1 MKKTL
6 LLLIIAVSTLFAS
19 CFEDLDDNQQPVS
32 TLEIQNFIWRG
43 LNFYYLYK
51 ADTQELANDAF
62 ASQTELDGFLRTFDT
77 PESLFEFLKSPQ
89 DRFSILVSD
98 FNELESSL
106 AGTTMNNG
114 MEFGLALYP
123 DGSDRVYGYVRY
135 VLPNTSA
142 ESEGLQRG
150 VIFNTV
156 DGQQMMAEA
165 DGTFDGSIFNPTT
178 YTIGLATLDGQ
189 TVTPTGESI
198 SLTKS
203 EYTED
208 PIFRTNTFD
217 INGQKI
223 GYLMY
228 NGFTNEFDS
237 DLNAVFGEFKAEGVS
252 DLVLDLRYNS
262 GGSVR
267 SSTYLASMITGQF
280 LGQTYYTETWNED
293 RQADLAEDGVFVDRF
308 VDEGEAIN
316 SLELKTVYILTTS
329 RTASASELVINGL
342 DPYIDVVQIGDNTTG
357 KYQASFL
364 LYDSPNFLKTVDL
377 NPNHTYAMLP
387 LVFQTANAN
396 GFTDFENGLVPDIAQ
411 DEDFANL
418 GVLGDENEPLLATAL
433 EEITGIPIP
442 GRRAPSVV
450 GEVISESKAN
460 LPTYQRMIVEKR

>member
-1 MKKTL
+1 
-6 LLLIIAVSTLFAS
+6 IFVS
-19 CFEDLDDNQQPVS
+19 CFEDADDNQQAVS
-32 TLEIQNFIWRG
+32 ALEIQEFIWRG
-43 LNFYYLYK
+43 LNFFYLYK

-62 ASQTELDGFLRTFDT
+62 ASETELNNFLNTFDT
-77 PESLFEFLKSPQ
+77 PESLFEFLKAPQ

-98 FNELESSL
+98 FNELENSL
-106 AGTTMNNG
+106 AGTTLNNG
-114 MEFGLALYP
+114 MEFALALYP
-123 DGSDRVYGYVRY
+123 DGSTNVYGYVRY

-150 VIFNTV
+150 MIFNTV
-156 DGQQMMAEA
+156 NGTQLVAQDDGN
-165 DGTFDGSIFNPTT
+165 GNLTFDGSIFDPTT

-198 SLTKS
+198 TLTKA

-208 PIFRTNTFD
+208 PIFRTNTFN
-217 INGQKI
+217 INGRTI

-228 NGFTNEFDS
+228 NAFTNEFDS
-237 DLNAVFGEFKAEGVS
+237 QLNAVFGEFQSDGVT

-280 LGQTYYTETWNED
+280 LGQIYYTETWNAD

-308 VDEGEAIN
+308 VNEGEAIN
-316 SLELKTVYILTTS
+316 SLNLGTVYILTTS

-342 DPYIDVVQIGDNTTG
+342 APYIDVVQIGENTTG

-364 LYDSPNFLKTVDL
+364 LYDSPNFQKTVDL

-411 DEDFANL
+411 EEDAGNL
-418 GVLGDENEPLLATAL
+418 GMLGDQNEPLLATAL
-433 EEITGIPIP
+433 EQITGIPIP
-442 GRRAPSVV
+442 GTRTPEFPIKVV
-450 GEVISESKAN
+450 SESKAQ
-460 LPTYQRMIVEKR
+460 LPTYQRMVVDPR